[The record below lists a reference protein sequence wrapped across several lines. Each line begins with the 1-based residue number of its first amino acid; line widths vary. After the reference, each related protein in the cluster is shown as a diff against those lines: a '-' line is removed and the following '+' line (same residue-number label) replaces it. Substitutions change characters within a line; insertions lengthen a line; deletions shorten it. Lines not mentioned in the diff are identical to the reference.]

1 MYLLQWA
8 RARAAVNCRVLQS
21 FIKAAGCLM
30 LLLFHTS
37 FAMAFDFYIHPTNL
51 VSRKSSDPCSVV
63 KVHSAFKAKDGSLQH
78 QEGLGWMVAG
88 PQGLGVVTPFH
99 VVVNA
104 DAVVGECRGQFFDL
118 APKAVDG
125 EKDIAYL
132 QLVHTGLIHAKVLSP
147 LVFIEDAKNPSA
159 YGRLFTSPDIQ
170 RNRWLMNLPHFA
182 LTTGLQGILQKMSGY
197 GVAVSAEKDSEMP
210 VLMSALSKDL
220 VHAVIDKD
228 QAFAKQMIRVENF
241 GVRPGLSGAPLFGVP
256 EEYITPLEVLP
267 KAVLGM
273 VVKTKNNGAETVAL
287 SLGDIY
293 DFLEERVL
301 AKPANIVRGLEVH
314 YQAIAEG
321 ERTRLQSYLTLKN
334 ANTAMSFV
342 ETCSE
347 EYRNSAEFKIT
358 IDPKLQKQLE
368 DRQKMR
374 IFLDPK
380 ENLLKEKKSVP
391 MPKDPPGKSLYGGG
405 EYGEGG
411 DGFAMMGSE
420 FLTSL
425 TSIGSFN
432 NLNLDYRAL
441 ERVPSMGLY
450 LQKGLCR
457 QQGLWS
463 GQKLLNT
470 VQIPGEKAIRL
481 STNEDLR
488 QFYLRYQGRAL
499 DLIQHYGRYETTPAF
514 SLNMT
519 EGTSENRDLSV
530 NHKISSQQAEWRPA
544 GHDYFKNVLAKGSPS
559 VGRLLVTKQSLSLET
574 RLNTFSKEASML
586 QLQYQNQQWQGLV
599 SLGSQCLIR
608 LAPERFIGVTPW
620 LVEYSDGGNRL
631 SIELNTKNRVMSVQI
646 KKLACSAAAK
656 MALGEIEILEG
667 L

>member
-1 MYLLQWA
+1 MHLLQWA
-8 RARAAVNCRVLQS
+8 RARAAVNWRVLQS
-21 FIKAAGCLM
+21 FIKTAGYLM

-51 VSRKSSDPCSVV
+51 VSRRSSDPCSVV
-63 KVHSAFKAKDGSLQH
+63 KVHSALKAADGRLEH

-88 PQGLGVVTPFH
+88 PQGVGVVTPFH

-118 APKAVDG
+118 APQAADA
-125 EKDIAYL
+125 EKDVAYL
-132 QLVHTGLIHAKVLSP
+132 QLVQTDLIRSRVLSP
-147 LVFIEDAKNPSA
+147 LLFVEDARNPSVYA
-159 YGRLFTSPDIQ
+159 KLFTSPNIQ
-170 RNRWLMNLPHFA
+170 RNRWFINLPHFA

-210 VLMSALSKDL
+210 VLMSTLSKDL
-220 VHAVIDKD
+220 VHAVVDKD

-241 GVRPGLSGAPLFGVP
+241 GIRPGLSGAPLFGVP

-273 VVKTKNNGAETVAL
+273 VVKTKNNGAETMAL

-301 AKPANIVRGLEVH
+301 AKPAPAVRGLEVH
-314 YQAIAEG
+314 YRAIAEG
-321 ERTRLQSYLTLKN
+321 ERTRLLSYLILKN

-347 EYRNSAEFKIT
+347 EYRNSAEFKIS

-368 DRQKMR
+368 DRQKAR
-374 IFLDPK
+374 ISVDLK
-380 ENLLKEKKSVP
+380 ENLLKEKKSIP
-391 MPKDPPGKSLYGGG
+391 LPKDPPGKSLHGGG

-411 DGFAMMGSE
+411 DGFATVDSE
-420 FLTSL
+420 FLTSQ
-425 TSIGSFN
+425 TSIGNFK
-432 NLNLDYRAL
+432 NLNLNYQAL

-457 QQGLWS
+457 QQGLWN
-463 GQKLLNT
+463 GQQLLNT
-470 VQIPGEKAIRL
+470 VQVPGEKAIRL

-488 QFYLRYQGRAL
+488 RFYSRYQTRAL
-499 DLIQHYGRYETTPAF
+499 DLIQHYGRYETAPTF
-514 SLNMT
+514 SLNMKD
-519 EGTSENRDLSV
+519 GASENRDLSV
-530 NHKISSQQAEWRPA
+530 NHKISSQQPEWQPA
-544 GHDYFKNVLAKGSPS
+544 SRDYFKNVLAKGSALAGHFS
-559 VGRLLVTKQSLSLET
+559 VSKQTLSLET
-574 RLNTFSKEASML
+574 RLDTYTKESSTI

-599 SLGSQCLIR
+599 SFGSQCQVR
-608 LAPERFIGVTPW
+608 LSPKNFVSVTPW
-620 LVEYSDGGNRL
+620 LVEYADGANRL
-631 SIELNTKNRVMSVQI
+631 SIELKTKNRAMSVQI
-646 KKLACSAAAK
+646 KKLDCPAAAN